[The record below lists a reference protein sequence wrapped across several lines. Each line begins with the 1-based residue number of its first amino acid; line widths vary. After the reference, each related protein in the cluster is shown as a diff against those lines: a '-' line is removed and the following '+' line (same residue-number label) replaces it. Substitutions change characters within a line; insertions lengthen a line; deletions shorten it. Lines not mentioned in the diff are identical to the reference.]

1 MLKSKSTKTG
11 FADSGTILE
20 IIHAI
25 ILMMRS
31 RCSIATS
38 VVALLLSFSTNDTSL
53 AFGPPAL
60 LPRTPKQRCPR
71 RSLLHPSSSSSTHQR
86 RRPTTIASDSSSST
100 RLELS
105 FIVDTTAF
113 FLLAASSAVDSS
125 SQLNSNEGFAEAV
138 GTLALL
144 SSVGM
149 GVFGSKVTNPN
160 WKYEYKTGAKDND
173 NNHSVATTT
182 LPPIITTATTTTT
195 TANEIK
201 EETKQSVLTPIITT
215 NDSMPKEAKEVV
227 IAKAE
232 PITTAAVA
240 VASGGMVVDKK
251 SDSTVAVVA
260 KTTTLPPPPVAMKP
274 PPVVPEQGKASIPSK
289 EILQSTEIAKVEV
302 QKVGVAETKERMS
315 TKYSG
320 TLSSSSSSLPP
331 PLEEDLSSLTE
342 VGIVGVPKR
351 SRGKKTVKGL
361 SLLVAAGVVALAR
374 NVVKA
379 YLGKGML

>member
-1 MLKSKSTKTG
+1 
-11 FADSGTILE
+11 
-20 IIHAI
+20 
-25 ILMMRS
+25 MMRS

-182 LPPIITTATTTTT
+182 LPPIITTATITS
-195 TANEIK
+195 K

>member
-11 FADSGTILE
+11 FVDSGTILE

-38 VVALLLSFSTNDTSL
+38 VVALLLSFSTNETSL

-60 LPRTPKQRCPR
+60 LPRTPKQRCPHR
-71 RSLLHPSSSSSTHQR
+71 SSLLHPSSCSTHQR
-86 RRPTTIASDSSSST
+86 PRPTTIASGSSST

-125 SQLNSNEGFAEAV
+125 SQLNSNEGLAEAV

-160 WKYEYKTGAKDND
+160 WKYEYKTGAKNND
-173 NNHSVATTT
+173 NNHSVATNS
-182 LPPIITTATTTTT
+182 LPPIITIATTTS
-195 TANEIK
+195 K

-251 SDSTVAVVA
+251 SVSPVAVVA
-260 KTTTLPPPPVAMKP
+260 KTKPMTLPPPPPPPVAIKP

-315 TKYSG
+315 TKSSG

-342 VGIVGVPKR
+342 VGIVGEPKR

>member
-1 MLKSKSTKTG
+1 
-11 FADSGTILE
+11 
-20 IIHAI
+20 
-25 ILMMRS
+25 MMRS

-38 VVALLLSFSTNDTSL
+38 VAALLLSFSTNDTSL

-86 RRPTTIASDSSSST
+86 RRPTTIASDRSSST

-149 GVFGSKVTNPN
+149 GVFGSRVTNPN

-182 LPPIITTATTTTT
+182 LPPIITTATTTS
-195 TANEIK
+195 K

-215 NDSMPKEAKEVV
+215 NDSMPKEAKEVD

-260 KTTTLPPPPVAMKP
+260 KTMTLPPPPPVAMKP

-315 TKYSG
+315 TKSSG
-320 TLSSSSSSLPP
+320 TLSSSSSLPP

>member
-182 LPPIITTATTTTT
+182 LPPIITTATITS
-195 TANEIK
+195 K

>member
-1 MLKSKSTKTG
+1 
-11 FADSGTILE
+11 
-20 IIHAI
+20 
-25 ILMMRS
+25 MRS

-60 LPRTPKQRCPR
+60 LPRTPKQRCPH
-71 RSLLHPSSSSSTHQR
+71 RSLLHPSSSSTHQR
-86 RRPTTIASDSSSST
+86 RRPTTIASGSSST

-160 WKYEYKTGAKDND
+160 WKYEYKTGARNND
-173 NNHSVATTT
+173 INHSVATAN
-182 LPPIITTATTTTT
+182 LPPIITTATTTS
-195 TANEIK
+195 K

-215 NDSMPKEAKEVV
+215 DDSMPKEAKEVV
-227 IAKAE
+227 VAKAE

-240 VASGGMVVDKK
+240 VASVGMVVDKK
-251 SDSTVAVVA
+251 SDSPEAVVA
-260 KTTTLPPPPVAMKP
+260 KTKTMTLPPPPVAMKP

-315 TKYSG
+315 TKSSG

>member
-1 MLKSKSTKTG
+1 
-11 FADSGTILE
+11 
-20 IIHAI
+20 
-25 ILMMRS
+25 
-31 RCSIATS
+31 
-38 VVALLLSFSTNDTSL
+38 
-53 AFGPPAL
+53 
-60 LPRTPKQRCPR
+60 
-71 RSLLHPSSSSSTHQR
+71 
-86 RRPTTIASDSSSST
+86 
-100 RLELS
+100 
-105 FIVDTTAF
+105 
-113 FLLAASSAVDSS
+113 
-125 SQLNSNEGFAEAV
+125 
-138 GTLALL
+138 
-144 SSVGM
+144 M

-160 WKYEYKTGAKDND
+160 WKYEYKTGAKNND

-182 LPPIITTATTTTT
+182 LPPIITTATTTT
-195 TANEIK
+195 K
-201 EETKQSVLTPIITT
+201 EDTKQSVLTLTT

-227 IAKAE
+227 VAKAE

-240 VASGGMVVDKK
+240 VASGSGGMVVDKK
-251 SDSTVAVVA
+251 SVSPVAVVA
-260 KTTTLPPPPVAMKP
+260 KTKPMTLPPPPPVAIKP

-315 TKYSG
+315 TKSSG
-320 TLSSSSSSLPP
+320 TLSSSSSLPP